1 MKKIIA
7 ALGVILGLMFVLA
20 YRLARPCPAVV
31 LVEDQR
37 QQRRQAAVGL
47 RLSTRP
53 RRPASVSPS
62 DCRRVTP
69 PRTPTAPRPKR
80 LSR

>member
-1 MKKIIA
+1 MKKTIA

-37 QQRRQAAVGL
+37 QQRRQAAGGPSPVH
-47 RLSTRP
+47 
-53 RRPASVSPS
+53 PASPACER
-62 DCRRVTP
+62 DPERL
-69 PRTPTAPRPKR
+69 PTQ
-80 LSR
+80 